1 MPEIA
6 ERELPAVAL
15 SVRQPWAW
23 LIVNGYKPVENRT
36 WPTNFRGPVA
46 IHAGQT
52 YDMEGDS
59 WVRDMFPEIPLPRVA
74 EIERGGIVGVARV
87 TDCVQT
93 MDSTWFFGPYGF
105 VLDAARTVPFVACR
119 GKLGFFRWVQP

>member
-46 IHAGQT
+46 IHAGKT
-52 YDMEGDS
+52 IDPDGYH
-59 WVRDMFPEIPLPRVA
+59 WVRENFPEIPLPESFEV
-74 EIERGGIVGVARV
+74 GGIVGVARL
-87 TDCVQT
+87 TDCIQT
-93 MDSTWFFGPYGF
+93 MDSPWFFGPYGF
-105 VLDAARTVPFVACR
+105 VLDDAKPVPFVACR
-119 GKLGFFRWVQP
+119 GKLGFFRWEVQP